1 MFGAFAA
8 AERARHEYIHR
19 GHLLPVHPERFADQ
33 APQAIA
39 VDRIARRANA
49 DGHAEPRFAG
59 FIARNLNGEQGIR
72 MTFAPLS
79 RALELGG
86 GVEFLAG
93 PQSVT
98 PGRRSLVSVFR

>member
-1 MFGAFAA
+1 
-8 AERARHEYIHR
+8 
-19 GHLLPVHPERFADQ
+19 VHPERFADQ

-39 VDRIARRANA
+39 VDRIPGRTDA
-49 DGHAEPRFAG
+49 DGHSESRFARV
-59 FIARNLNGEQGIR
+59 IARTLNGEQGIR

-86 GVEFLAG
+86 GVEFLSG

>member
-1 MFGAFAA
+1 M
-8 AERARHEYIHR
+8 
-19 GHLLPVHPERFADQ
+19 HPEGFADQ

-39 VDRIARRANA
+39 TDGVARRTDA
-49 DGHAEPRFAG
+49 DGHAEPRFARLIPG
-59 FIARNLNGEQGIR
+59 TLDDEQGIR

-98 PGRRSLVSVFR
+98 PGRRSLVSDVR

>member
-1 MFGAFAA
+1 
-8 AERARHEYIHR
+8 
-19 GHLLPVHPERFADQ
+19 VHPERFADQ
-33 APQAIA
+33 APQAVA
-39 VDRIARRANA
+39 VDRIPCRANA
-49 DGHAEPRFAG
+49 DGHTEPRFAG

-86 GVEFLAG
+86 GVEFLAR

>member
-1 MFGAFAA
+1 
-8 AERARHEYIHR
+8 
-19 GHLLPVHPERFADQ
+19 VHPERFADQ

-39 VDRIARRANA
+39 VDRISRRADA
-49 DGHAEPRFAG
+49 DGHAEPRFAS
-59 FIARNLNGEQGIR
+59 FIAGTLNGEQGIR

-86 GVEFLAG
+86 GMEFLAG